1 MLDNNSESDQPQYLQ
16 QPNKKILVANLTSYS
31 SFFSLKRSYLSIPLE
46 KAKYIQP
53 VHPKGVAIGK
63 PYLLQV
69 EQVGNSVAGSLNQPF
84 TTLQTVL
91 STCHN
96 PGRYALVSI
105 ISSDGRQNRVYLGL
119 RSRYTMDSD
128 VVENVGKF
136 LQGNWQGTKCHVVYP
151 EDQHFQEY
159 IQEPLN
165 KKFQYAYALT
175 GIPSL
180 NSGDSTGYPQ
190 TLDRLLRGMRGKS
203 FMYMVIAEPMP
214 ETEVNEIIYRLR
226 ELMGYVHS
234 LSKITFSETS
244 TVGQS
249 QTQSK
254 TASLETSQA
263 TAESQSKTNQVTD
276 TSNTSI
282 AMTLTDG
289 LSALVNGE
297 FIKQLI
303 PSVAF
308 LADVVDAA
316 RNLAPELTRTWQ
328 ASEGITQTFTKTK
341 GWSRSETTESSQ
353 STAQTFGQEYINAHA
368 QAAEAQIEK
377 YIERFELARA
387 LGCWNVGVYLLAE
400 NQYILQNISAQLRS
414 LLSGNNSVLEP
425 IRIHNLQ
432 PVWSNSGDIPG
443 AEAALRK
450 FDQPSLGL
458 VNLQDQDRLQQIN
471 HPLGKVFNGL
481 TTPLNNQELALLVNL
496 PRHELPG
503 VSVMPTAT
511 FSLNPP
517 VVEDKA
523 ITLGRLLE
531 GGERINLSYKIS
543 CKNLAKHCLVTGLKE
558 SGKSTTCKR
567 ILNELNE
574 QQIPFLI
581 IEPAQEEYVEWAM
594 KTNEALP
601 PDSPERI
608 AIYIPGI
615 QTWRGY
621 NLENQLTL
629 NPFDI
634 VWLAEKTTPHILSHI
649 DRLKFILSATFPIH
663 EALPLLLEEA
673 VFNVYSHSQ
682 NWLADQLPPFGTSYP
697 TLTEFINQIQAIA
710 QEKGY
715 EQQIIAAL
723 TTRIQ
728 SLQRGWKKQ
737 LFDQPQ
743 STPLAKI
750 FDRPTVINLSYL
762 SDDTEKA
769 FAMALLLQFLY
780 EYRQAH
786 YELMGEEE
794 RQNHHLRHLTVIEEA
809 HRLLLRTTPSQSD
822 PANSQGKVAEMF
834 ASILSQI
841 RAYDQGLLLAEQ
853 LPTRLIPN
861 AIKNINLK
869 IVHRLVAADD
879 RDAMSACMNLTPDQ
893 SAIINHLH
901 LGQAIICGEQDNMAA
916 WVDIECPPR

>member
-1 MLDNNSESDQPQYLQ
+1 MLENNSELTQPQYLEQ
-16 QPNKKILVANLTSYS
+16 LNTNILVANAISYS
-31 SFFSLKRSYLSIPLE
+31 LLFSLRRQYLSIPLE
-46 KAKYIQP
+46 EAKYIQP
-53 VHPKGVAIGK
+53 VPPKGVNIGK

-69 EQVGNSVAGSLNQPF
+69 EQVGNSMAGSLNQPF
-84 TTLQTVL
+84 TTLQTAL

-105 ISSDGRQNRVYLGL
+105 ISSDGRQNRIYLGL
-119 RSRYTMDSD
+119 RSPHTMDSD
-128 VVENVGKF
+128 VVQNLGQF
-136 LQGNWQGTKCHVVYP
+136 LQGNWQGTKCNVVNP
-151 EDQHFQEY
+151 KHFQNY

-180 NSGDSTGYPQ
+180 NSGDSNGYPQ
-190 TLDRLLRGMRGKS
+190 TLDCLLRGMRGIP

-226 ELMGYVHS
+226 ELMGCVQS
-234 LSKITFSETS
+234 LGKITFNETS

-249 QTQSK
+249 QTKGK
-254 TASLETSQA
+254 TVSLEKSQA
-263 TAESQSKTNQVTD
+263 TAKSLSKAYQVTD

-282 AMTLTDG
+282 AMTIADG
-289 LSALVNGE
+289 LSALADRGK
-297 FIKQLI
+297 FIGQLI

-308 LADVVDAA
+308 LANVANAV

-328 ASEGITQTFTKTK
+328 ASEGTTQTSTEAE
-341 GWSRSETTESSQ
+341 GHSVSETTGWSQ

-368 QAAEAQIEK
+368 QAAEAQIKK
-377 YIERFELARA
+377 YIERFEQARA

-400 NQYILQNISAQLRS
+400 NPYILQNISAQLRS
-414 LLSGNNSVLEP
+414 LLSGNNSVFEP
-425 IRIHNLQ
+425 IRTHDLQ
-432 PVWSNSGDIPG
+432 RVWLNSDSDIAG
-443 AEAALRK
+443 AGEFLRN

-458 VNLQDQDRLQQIN
+458 VNLQSQDEQQQID
-471 HPLGKVFNGL
+471 HHLGKVFNGL
-481 TTPLNNQELALLVNL
+481 TTPLNNQELALLINL

-517 VVEDKA
+517 VVKDKA
-523 ITLGRLLE
+523 ITLGCLLE
-531 GGERINLSYKIS
+531 GGEPTNLTYDIS
-543 CKNLAKHCLVTGLKE
+543 CKNLAKHCLVTGLTE
-558 SGKSTTCKR
+558 SGKSTTCKK
-567 ILNELNE
+567 ILNELNQ
-574 QQIPFLI
+574 QQIPFLV
-581 IEPAQEEYVEWAM
+581 IEPAHEEYVEWAI
-594 KTNEALP
+594 KRNQSLSS
-601 PDSPERI
+601 DSPEQI

-621 NLENQLTL
+621 NLENQLNL

-634 VWLAEKTTPHILSHI
+634 VWLAEETTPHILSHI
-649 DRLKFILSATFPIH
+649 DRLKFILSAAFPIH
-663 EALPLLLEEA
+663 ETLPLLLEEA
-673 VFNVYSHSQ
+673 LFNVYSHSH
-682 NWLADQLPPFGTSYP
+682 NWLADQLPPFTTSYP

-710 QEKGY
+710 REKGY

-728 SLQRGWKKQ
+728 SLRRGWKKQ

-743 STPLAKI
+743 STAFAEI

-780 EYRQAH
+780 EYRQAQ

-809 HRLLLRTTPSQSD
+809 HRILLRTTPSQLD
-822 PANSQGKVAEMF
+822 PANFQGKIADMF
-834 ASILSQI
+834 ANILSQI
-841 RAYDQGLLLAEQ
+841 RTYDQGLLLAEQ
-853 LPTRLIPN
+853 FPAQLVPN
-861 AIKNINLK
+861 VMKNINLK

-879 RDAMSACMNLTPDQ
+879 RDAISACMNLTPDQ
-893 SAIINHLH
+893 SVIINQLH

-916 WVDIECPPR
+916 WVHVAT